1 MIKAGYVMIWDEGK
15 IQYLHRWLFNL
26 TTNDKSTHVDH
37 ISGDKL
43 DCRRANLRLGSRS
56 DNMCNIKKMMK
67 PNLSSKF
74 KGVSKSGQFYN
85 AQITKD
91 KVVYNLGKFKSEIMA
106 SLAYNKKARELH
118 KDYAVLNEITL
129 PDYKNELLNIIR
141 QEHPDISKFLSRKI
155 CMNGL

>member
-1 MIKAGYVMIWDEGK
+1 MTDFMALPLSGERGNGRGVLLSTTDYERIVNMGTLSKPKKLCMIKAGYVMIWDEGK

-91 KVVYNLGKFKSEIMA
+91 KVVLDFY
-106 SLAYNKKARELH
+106 
-118 KDYAVLNEITL
+118 
-129 PDYKNELLNIIR
+129 
-141 QEHPDISKFLSRKI
+141 
-155 CMNGL
+155 